1 MAHVKKI
8 VTYDL
13 PDEFEQATPTTAL
26 GKTSTQS
33 YDGPSTLILWIDKE
47 SKVIDQ
53 TWDKDDYT
61 ERPVPLNCEVKEIKA
76 DSDENMIKIGLL
88 FGGFAERKL
97 YEVRV
102 GPAEDDNV
110 VIVDP
115 TDPRMI
121 FSENAILEDYT
132 APIKMKSGI
141 NTDNENPEN
150 DFRRRSDVAV
160 RVDRDAKLKQSDG
173 RIAEDMPEE
182 VKAKWETYRQ
192 KLRDIPQD
200 WAAVPNH
207 LIRWPTDPDGEYD
220 DPYVRNE
227 SPDHEVILVAKRTA
241 KDNAAIA
248 QLTPIAGIDE

>member
-1 MAHVKKI
+1 MAHVQKI

-13 PDEFEQATPTTAL
+13 PDEFEQETPTTAL

-33 YDGPSTLILWIDKE
+33 YDGPETLILWIDKE
-47 SKVIDQ
+47 SQLIEH

-61 ERPVPLNCEVKEIKA
+61 ERPVPLNCEVKEIHA
-76 DSDENMIKIGLL
+76 DSDENIIKIGLL

-115 TDPRMI
+115 SDPRQI
-121 FSENAILEDYT
+121 FSENHILADYT
-132 APIKMKSGI
+132 APIVMKSGV
-141 NTDNENPEN
+141 NVDNQNPDG
-150 DFRRRSDVAV
+150 DFRRRSDGEV
-160 RVDRDAKLKQSDG
+160 RADRDAKLKQSDG

-182 VKAKWETYRQ
+182 VKAKWEAYRQ

-227 SPDHEVILVAKRTA
+227 DPEHEVILVANRTA
-241 KDNAAIA
+241 EDADAIA